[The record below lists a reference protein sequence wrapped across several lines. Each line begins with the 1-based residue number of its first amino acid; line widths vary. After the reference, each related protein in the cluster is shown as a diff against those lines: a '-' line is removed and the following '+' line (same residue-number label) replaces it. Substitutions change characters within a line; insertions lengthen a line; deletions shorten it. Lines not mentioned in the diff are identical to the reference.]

1 MQTNSEPF
9 GMRGEERE
17 REGDGGCWARTR
29 LDKHRGKLRAVDLNR
44 FDPFNDAT
52 SEIYGAAN
60 RNVNPDMKW
69 GPRER
74 GTSCVLRLL
83 SWKLEQLARRDLSWV
98 FNKKNST
105 NQSSKKRN
113 KC

>member
-1 MQTNSEPF
+1 MQTNSEPL
-9 GMRGEERE
+9 EERE
-17 REGDGGCWARTR
+17 RGGNGGCWARTR

-52 SEIYGAAN
+52 SEIYGAAD

-74 GTSCVLRLL
+74 GASCVLRLL
-83 SWKLEQLARRDLSWV
+83 SWKLEQLARKDLFV
-98 FNKKNST
+98 GLHKKKLN
-105 NQSSKKRN
+105 
-113 KC
+113 

>member
-1 MQTNSEPF
+1 MFLCQKGRQKSVKSFQNADKF
-9 GMRGEERE
+9 GTFWHARERE
-17 REGDGGCWARTR
+17 REREREENGGCWARTR

-74 GTSCVLRLL
+74 D
-83 SWKLEQLARRDLSWV
+83 KRRAAAA
-98 FNKKNST
+98 
-105 NQSSKKRN
+105 
-113 KC
+113 

>member
-1 MQTNSEPF
+1 MQE
-9 GMRGEERE
+9 GERE
-17 REGDGGCWARTR
+17 REREWRRTR

-74 GTSCVLRLL
+74 GASCVLRLL
-83 SWKLEQLARRDLSWV
+83 SWKLEQLARRDLFV
-98 FNKKNST
+98 GLHKKLN
-105 NQSSKKRN
+105 
-113 KC
+113 